1 MGMRPVLQVALDLMH
16 LKRAL
21 EIATEAVSG
30 GADWLEAGTP
40 LIKSEGSD
48 VLRQLKRAFPGHVIV
63 ADMKTMD
70 VGSVEVEIAAKA
82 GADVVSV
89 MGLADDGTIREAVLS
104 ARQYGAGIMVD
115 LIGVGDKVA
124 RARRAEE
131 LGASYVCLHVGIDEQ
146 MKGGAAPVDV
156 VRNVAR
162 AVSVPVAVAGGI
174 TSESAPELMAAGASI
189 VIVGG
194 AIIKDRDVTGAT
206 RRVKEA
212 MSSGKGIAAEMSR
225 KYAESEL
232 FVALS
237 KASTCNIADA
247 MHKAG
252 VMVGIRPR
260 SAPGT
265 KMVGRALTV
274 QTTKGDWCKPV
285 EAIDRAQEGDV
296 LVIDVGGSDIAVF
309 GELAAWSCRMKGVA
323 GVVIDGAIR
332 DMDAIYEMR
341 FPAFSKH
348 VAPNAGEPKGFGGIG
363 LEIVCGQQLVR
374 SGDWI
379 VGDDSGVVVIPQERA
394 VEIANRAVDV
404 AERENRI
411 REEIKRGGTLSAVLE
426 LERWEQI
433 R

>member
-1 MGMRPVLQVALDLMH
+1 M
-16 LKRAL
+16 
-21 EIATEAVSG
+21 
-30 GADWLEAGTP
+30 
-40 LIKSEGSD
+40 
-48 VLRQLKRAFPGHVIV
+48 
-63 ADMKTMD
+63 
-70 VGSVEVEIAAKA
+70 
-82 GADVVSV
+82 
-89 MGLADDGTIREAVLS
+89 LS

-247 MHKAG
+247 MHKA
-252 VMVGIRPR
+252 VMVASAPQRPWHQDGRPR
-260 SAPGT
+260 SPF
-265 KMVGRALTV
+265 RPP
-274 QTTKGDWCKPV
+274 GDWCKPV
-285 EAIDRAQEGDV
+285 EAIDRAQEGR
-296 LVIDVGGSDIAVF
+296 
-309 GELAAWSCRMKGVA
+309 WS
-323 GVVIDGAIR
+323 
-332 DMDAIYEMR
+332 
-341 FPAFSKH
+341 S
-348 VAPNAGEPKGFGGIG
+348 
-363 LEIVCGQQLVR
+363 
-374 SGDWI
+374 
-379 VGDDSGVVVIPQERA
+379 
-394 VEIANRAVDV
+394 
-404 AERENRI
+404 
-411 REEIKRGGTLSAVLE
+411 T
-426 LERWEQI
+426 
-433 R
+433 